1 MLCVHTTIVR
11 PRRVL
16 RLCGGNIVARGCYG
30 AFDEFCGEEHGK
42 NMFLFGLKQGKPWK
56 HWEFMVGIIKGATR
70 HKMSVLDSQRG
81 GK

>member
-42 NMFLFGLKQGKPWK
+42 NMFLFGLKQGDRGNIGNLWSESSK
-56 HWEFMVGIIKGATR
+56 ERVR
-70 HKMSVLDSQRG
+70 HKMSVLESQRG
-81 GK
+81 RK